1 MGLGQITA
9 KGLVVGHVDDAC
21 PGTPPA
27 GVAKIAAALTS
38 APAVAQKLFEGGDPP
53 QSHECA
59 PHSPHGYF
67 GLDAEVVAYMAGV
80 MLQ

>member
-1 MGLGQITA
+1 MYDVILYGVLVTTA
-9 KGLVVGHVDDAC
+9 SAS
-21 PGTPPA
+21 
-27 GVAKIAAALTS
+27 ALTS